1 MLETLTGIG
10 PKTKQ
15 ALSHLGIYTLE
26 DFIEYY
32 PYRYELIRRTN
43 MEEAKEDDSVII
55 DGTVTNIPRVVYFKK
70 HMERM
75 NFRIQANDRWIDIV
89 IFNRSYLKKELNTG
103 NRSNC
108 IWKVETKEKSN
119 CRITTPIWKIRKR
132 ICRKYLSFNF

>member
-32 PYRYELIRRTN
+32 PYRYELVRRTN

-55 DGTVTNIPRVVYFKK
+55 DGTVTNIPPKSVMYDT
-70 HMERM
+70 
-75 NFRIQANDRWIDIV
+75 RI
-89 IFNRSYLKKELNTG
+89 STG
-103 NRSNC
+103 
-108 IWKVETKEKSN
+108 KTK
-119 CRITTPIWKIRKR
+119 I
-132 ICRKYLSFNF
+132 

>member
-15 ALSHLGIYTLE
+15 ALSHLGIHTLE

-55 DGTVTNIPRVVYFKK
+55 DGEVTNIPRVVYFKK

-75 NFRIQANDRWIDIV
+75 NFRIQTSNHWIDVV
-89 IFNRSYLKKELNTG
+89 IFNRAYLKKNLNQ
-103 NRSNC
+103 
-108 IWKVETKEKSN
+108 EQKSLYLEN
-119 CRITTPIWKIRKR
+119 GSQRKIK
-132 ICRKYLSFNF
+132 L